1 MEPSERVI
9 ADMGSDHWPSVVQ
22 SLRVHMPPGI
32 QALQPAVSGNHRD
45 LRWLVILIF
54 HQLVGASRP
63 RHSEHIQDLPRMQ
76 QFDTRLVAGNACVP
90 PVFLQLT
97 IGGIQKFLES
107 TLW

>member
-1 MEPSERVI
+1 
-9 ADMGSDHWPSVVQ
+9 
-22 SLRVHMPPGI
+22 MPPGI